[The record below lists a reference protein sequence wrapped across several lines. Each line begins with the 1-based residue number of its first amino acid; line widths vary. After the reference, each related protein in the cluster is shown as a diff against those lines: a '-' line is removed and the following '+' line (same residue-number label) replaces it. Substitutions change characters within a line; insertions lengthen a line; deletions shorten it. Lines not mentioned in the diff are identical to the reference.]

1 MKKFKEVIN
10 MDSLFNLLTSLDT
23 TMICL
28 IVILATLLMGV
39 LYTLIISIKMRA
51 SNSFFMTSIL
61 MPMIVAS
68 VISMVSLFLND
79 TSSGAIRIATIA
91 VALGLIRFR
100 STPGRA
106 EELLVLFGGIAFGL
120 IAGLGYVLIALI
132 VALTLS
138 LLYLFFSSTNIFKF
152 KKLKEEKLLKI
163 TIPEDIDYN
172 EAFDSILKTFLKSY
186 ELVGIKTTGMG
197 SLYKLSY
204 KVELLSNDSEKQLL
218 DEIRIKNS
226 NLEVSLLPYVENNES
241 L

>member
-1 MKKFKEVIN
+1 

-152 KKLKEEKLLKI
+152 KKLKEEKLLKV
-163 TIPEDIDYN
+163 TIPEDLDYN
-172 EAFDSILKTFLKSY
+172 EAFDSIL
-186 ELVGIKTTGMG
+186 
-197 SLYKLSY
+197 
-204 KVELLSNDSEKQLL
+204 
-218 DEIRIKNS
+218 
-226 NLEVSLLPYVENNES
+226 
-241 L
+241 

>member
-1 MKKFKEVIN
+1 
-10 MDSLFNLLTSLDT
+10 
-23 TMICL
+23 MICL
-28 IVILATLLMGV
+28 IVILATLLIGV

-51 SNSFFMTSIL
+51 SKSFFITSIL

-138 LLYLFFSSTNIFKF
+138 LLFIFFSSVNIFKF
-152 KKLKEEKLLKI
+152 KRVREEKLLKV
-163 TIPEDIDYN
+163 TIPEDLDYN

-204 KVELLSNDSEKQLL
+204 KVELLSVDSEKQLI
-218 DEIRIKNS
+218 DEIRVKNS
-226 NLEVSLLPYVENNES
+226 NLEVSLLPYVENNET